1 MDAISLDFL
10 NSDWS
15 DYRGSGRREDRLT
28 QIGWSEQFLAR
39 WNLQVALP
47 LDKSSLRELEV
58 LRALLRRIVVTI
70 SHGERPTPED
80 IADLNTY
87 LKNAPLY
94 HRLQSL
100 GEGYQIQ
107 QEPLSRDWHWV
118 QGEIAT
124 SFAELLTLD
133 DPSRI
138 KKCENGD
145 CNWIYYDESRNHSR
159 RWCDEGCASLIKVRR
174 FRERHQR
181 RIQSNQ

>member
-1 MDAISLDFL
+1 MDAVSLDFL

-15 DYRGSGRREDRLT
+15 DYRGSGRKEDRLT
-28 QIGWSEQFLAR
+28 QTGWIEQFLAR
-39 WNLQVALP
+39 WNMQVALP
-47 LDKSSLRELEV
+47 PDEGSLRELGA

-70 SHGERPTPED
+70 SSGEQPGAED
-80 IADLNTY
+80 IADLNIY
-87 LKNAPLY
+87 LKDAPLY
-94 HRLQSL
+94 RRLEPG
-100 GEGYQIQ
+100 GEGYQMQ

-118 QGEIAT
+118 QGEIAA

-174 FRERHQR
+174 FRQRHHQHAV
-181 RIQSNQ
+181 